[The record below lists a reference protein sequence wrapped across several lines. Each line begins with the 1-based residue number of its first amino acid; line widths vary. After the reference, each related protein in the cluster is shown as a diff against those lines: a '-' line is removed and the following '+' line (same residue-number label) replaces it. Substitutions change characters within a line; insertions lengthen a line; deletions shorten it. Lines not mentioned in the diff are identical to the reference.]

1 MFLSVPMTFLQRW
14 AAPTPERPLHGASS
28 AHGAELS
35 GATKGY
41 NQSWSERFPK
51 SKTSPRSWS
60 ERTIN
65 EIELERSWSDLF
77 FIAPV
82 IAQVYIIIFLSNDE
96 RITGKKIFIDYMQ
109 SILILLKSIVI
120 YDSSSLF
127 CLYKYFL
134 YYK

>member
-1 MFLSVPMTFLQRW
+1 MDRLTMCDFQRW
-14 AAPTPERPLHGASS
+14 AAPTPERPLRGASS

-35 GATKGY
+35 GATKEY

-82 IAQVYIIIFLSNDE
+82 IAQVLHYCSLSNDE
-96 RITGKKIFIDYMQ
+96 RITGKKFFIDYMQ
-109 SILILLKSIVI
+109 LILILLKCNRH
-120 YDSSSLF
+120 L
-127 CLYKYFL
+127 L
-134 YYK
+134 